1 MVNMGNTVNL
11 LITHWHVGGNEMK
24 RIFAYVFTA
33 LSVLFL
39 QVPFSGTVEAA
50 RVVVAPIEINNNKV
64 ARAADFNNYYWDIM
78 IDKFRYPEYDLIDE
92 AKTNTVIPLDGLK
105 VFDQKTLANICNQSD
120 AEIVVVMRL
129 DDVHGKVDRTRRNPR
144 TKCYM
149 EGLFAGYNHLTG
161 KYYLKKIHYYDEIET
176 VLTLKN
182 DWQQNAFASTLKR
195 CLNQMLEGKEN
206 KK

>member
-1 MVNMGNTVNL
+1 
-11 LITHWHVGGNEMK
+11 MK
-24 RIFAYVFTA
+24 KLFTFTIA
-33 LSVLFL
+33 VLAVLFMNA
-39 QVPFSGTVEAA
+39 PFVGTAEAA
-50 RVVVAPIEINNNKV
+50 RVAVVPIQINDQLV
-64 ARAADFNNYYWDIM
+64 ERSADFNGYYWDIM